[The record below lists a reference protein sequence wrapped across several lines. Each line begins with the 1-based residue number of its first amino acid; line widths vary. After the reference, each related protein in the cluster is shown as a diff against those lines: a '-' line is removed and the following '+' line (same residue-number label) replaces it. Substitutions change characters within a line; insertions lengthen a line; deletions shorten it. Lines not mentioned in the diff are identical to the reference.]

1 MRSKKAI
8 GQNGTSH
15 SGGVSQ
21 VGSRSCRAMPRKPP
35 GLRGKT
41 AQRSLE
47 RSASVACDREKAR
60 QRRSGSGTFETCP
73 SILRMS
79 AHRARPEVGM
89 IGSNRRE

>member
-35 GLRGKT
+35 GLRRAILAG
-41 AQRSLE
+41 
-47 RSASVACDREKAR
+47 CDAVLQPVRPIRIVETVQQFVSPTRIAAR
-60 QRRSGSGTFETCP
+60 
-73 SILRMS
+73 
-79 AHRARPEVGM
+79 V
-89 IGSNRRE
+89 